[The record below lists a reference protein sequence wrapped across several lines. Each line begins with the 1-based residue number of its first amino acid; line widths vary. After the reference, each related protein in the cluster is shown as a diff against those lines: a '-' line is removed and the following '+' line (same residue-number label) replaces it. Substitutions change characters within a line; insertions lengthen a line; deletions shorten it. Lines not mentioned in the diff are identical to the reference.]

1 MPAATAFKAVIPAR
15 YASSRLPGK
24 PLADIAGLPMVV
36 HVARRAQESGAG
48 EVVVAT
54 DDARVQAAVV
64 AHGIAV
70 EMTDPVHP
78 SGTDRIAEVALRRG
92 WPDDTVVVNVQGDEP
107 LIDPALIAG
116 VAALL
121 RQKHA
126 SGVEDADTAA
136 DIATAAH
143 PLHDV
148 TQFLDPNVVK
158 VVCDERGHALTFS
171 RAPIPWPRDDFAR
184 DRGRLPEGLPAL
196 RHIGIYAYT
205 VRYLRQHGALAM
217 TALERFECLEQLRAL
232 GWGFRISVHVVEQA
246 PVAGVDTEADLQR
259 VRALLAGSSAR

>member
-1 MPAATAFKAVIPAR
+1 MSAAAAFKAVIPAR

-36 HVARRAQESGAG
+36 HVARRALASGAD

-54 DDARVQAAVV
+54 DDARVQDAVA

-70 EMTDPVHP
+70 EMTDPAHP

-107 LIDPALIAG
+107 LIDPALIAK

-121 RQKHA
+121 HQQHA
-126 SGVEDADTAA
+126 SGAGVAA

-171 RAPIPWPRDDFAR
+171 RAPIPWPRDAFAL
-184 DRGRLPEGLPAL
+184 DRSRLPEGLPAL

-205 VRYLRQHGALAM
+205 VRYLRQHGGLAM

-232 GWGFRISVHVVEQA
+232 GWGFRIATLVVGGA

-259 VRALLAGSSAR
+259 VRALLSASAAP

>member
-1 MPAATAFKAVIPAR
+1 MPATTAFKAVIPAR

-36 HVARRAQESGAG
+36 HVARRARESGAE

-54 DDARVQAAVV
+54 DDARVQAAVA

-70 EMTDPVHP
+70 EMTDPAHP

-92 WPDDTVVVNVQGDEP
+92 WPDDAVVVNVQGDEP
-107 LIDPALIAG
+107 LIDPALISG
-116 VAALL
+116 VASRL
-121 RQKHA
+121 RA
-126 SGVEDADTAA
+126 GDA

-148 TQFLDPNVVK
+148 AQFMDPNVVK
-158 VVCDERGHALTFS
+158 VVCDEHGHALTFS
-171 RAPIPWPRDDFAR
+171 RAPIPWPRDEFAR
-184 DRGRLPEGLPAL
+184 DRSRLPEGLPAL
-196 RHIGIYAYT
+196 RHIGIYGYT
-205 VRYLRQHGALAM
+205 VRYLRQHGGLAM

-232 GWGFRISVHVVEQA
+232 GWGFRICVHLVEQA
-246 PVAGVDTEADLQR
+246 PVAGVDTEADLAR
-259 VRALLAGSSAR
+259 VRALLAASLTG

>member
-1 MPAATAFKAVIPAR
+1 MPATTAFKAVIPAR
-15 YASSRLPGK
+15 YASRRLPGK

-36 HVARRAQESGAG
+36 HVARRARESGAE

-54 DDARVQAAVV
+54 DDARVQAAVA

-70 EMTDPVHP
+70 EMTDPAHP

-92 WPDDTVVVNVQGDEP
+92 WPDDSVVVNVQGDEP
-107 LIDPALIAG
+107 FIEPSLIAG
-116 VAALL
+116 VASRL
-121 RQKHA
+121 RV
-126 SGVEDADTAA
+126 GDA

-148 TQFLDPNVVK
+148 AQFLDPNVVK

-184 DRGRLPEGLPAL
+184 DRSGLPDGLPAL

-205 VRYLRQHGALAM
+205 MRYLGQHAGLAM
-217 TALERFECLEQLRAL
+217 TALERYECLEQLRAL
-232 GWGFRISVHVVEQA
+232 GWGFRICVRLVEQV
-246 PVAGVDTEADLQR
+246 PMAGVDTESDLAR
-259 VRALLAGSSAR
+259 VRALLAASPAG

>member
-1 MPAATAFKAVIPAR
+1 MSAATAFKAVIPAR

-24 PLADIAGLPMVV
+24 PLADIAGSPMVV

-54 DDARVQAAVV
+54 DDARVQSAVAAY
-64 AHGIAV
+64 GIVV
-70 EMTDPVHP
+70 EMTDPAHP

-107 LIDPALIAG
+107 LIAPGLISG

-121 RQKHA
+121 QT
-126 SGVEDADTAA
+126 GDA

-143 PLHDV
+143 PLHDIA
-148 TQFLDPNVVK
+148 QFMDPNVVK

-184 DRGRLPEGLPAL
+184 DRTCLPAGLPAL

-205 VRYLRQHGALAM
+205 VRYLRQHGGLAM

-232 GWGFRISVHVVEQA
+232 GWGFRISVHTIEQA
-246 PVAGVDTEADLQR
+246 PVPGVDTEADLQR
-259 VRALLAGSSAR
+259 VRALLAGRRDTT

>member
-1 MPAATAFKAVIPAR
+1 MPATTAFKAVIPAR

-24 PLADIAGLPMVV
+24 PLADIGGLPMVV
-36 HVARRAQESGAG
+36 HVARRALESGAS

-54 DDARVQAAVV
+54 DDARIQQAVL

-70 EMTDPVHP
+70 EMTDPEHP
-78 SGTDRIAEVALRRG
+78 SGTDRIAQVALRRA

-107 LIDPALIAG
+107 LIDPALIAA
-116 VAALL
+116 VAARL
-121 RQKHA
+121 
-126 SGVEDADTAA
+126 STGDA

-143 PLHDV
+143 PLHEV
-148 TQFLDPNVVK
+148 AQFMDPNVVK
-158 VVCDERGHALTFS
+158 VVCDEHGHALAFS

-184 DRGRLPEGLPAL
+184 DRSRLPDGLPAL

-205 VRYLRQHGALAM
+205 VRYLRQHGGLAM

-232 GWGFRISVHVVEQA
+232 GWGFRISVHIVGRA
-246 PVAGVDTEADLQR
+246 PVAGVDTEADLAR
-259 VRALLAGSSAR
+259 VRALLATPDST

>member
-1 MPAATAFKAVIPAR
+1 MAVATAFKAVIPAR
-15 YASSRLPGK
+15 YASTRLPGK

-54 DDARVQAAVV
+54 DDARVSQAVA
-64 AHGIAV
+64 AHGLAV
-70 EMTDPVHP
+70 EMTDPAHP

-107 LIDPALIAG
+107 LIDPALISG
-116 VAALL
+116 VAGLL
-121 RQKHA
+121 RR
-126 SGVEDADTAA
+126 GDADV
-136 DIATAAH
+136 ATAAH

-148 TQFLDPNVVK
+148 AQFMDPNVVK
-158 VVCDERGHALTFS
+158 VVCDERSHALAFS
-171 RAPIPWPRDDFAR
+171 RAPIPWPRDDFIR
-184 DRGRLPEGLPAL
+184 DRSVLPEGLPAL

-205 VRYLRQHGALAM
+205 VRYLRQHGSLAV

-232 GWGFRISVHVVEQA
+232 GWGFRISVHIVGQA
-246 PVAGVDTEADLQR
+246 PVPGVDTEADLQR
-259 VRALLAGSSAR
+259 IRALLTGQGQPARTHP

>member
-1 MPAATAFKAVIPAR
+1 VAGATAFKAVIPAR

-36 HVARRAQESGAG
+36 HVARRAQQSGAS

-54 DDARVQAAVV
+54 DDARVQAAVA
-64 AHGIAV
+64 AHGILV
-70 EMTDPVHP
+70 EMTDPAHP
-78 SGTDRIAEVALRRG
+78 SGTDRIAEVALRHG

-107 LIDPALIAG
+107 LIDPALIAD

-121 RQKHA
+121 RD
-126 SGVEDADTAA
+126 SDA

-143 PLHDV
+143 PLREV
-148 TQFLDPNVVK
+148 AQFMDPNVVK
-158 VVCDERGHALTFS
+158 VVCDERGRALTFS

-184 DRGRLPEGLPAL
+184 DRSTLPAGLPAL
-196 RHIGIYAYT
+196 RHVGLYAYT
-205 VRYLRQHGALAM
+205 ARYLRQHGSLAM

-232 GWGFRISVHVVEQA
+232 GWGFRISVHIAGQA
-246 PVAGVDTEADLQR
+246 PAAGVDTEADLQR
-259 VRALLAGSSAR
+259 VRALLTGQGQPAPTRS

>member
-36 HVARRAQESGAG
+36 HVARRAHQSGAD

-54 DDARVQAAVV
+54 DDERVRVAVAAQ
-64 AHGIAV
+64 GIAV
-70 EMTDPVHP
+70 EMTDPAHA

-92 WPDDTVVVNVQGDEP
+92 WPDHTVVVNVQGDEP
-107 LIDPALIAG
+107 LIEPRLVSE

-121 RQKHA
+121 RA
-126 SGVEDADTAA
+126 GDA

-148 TQFLDPNVVK
+148 AQFFDPNVVK
-158 VVCDERGHALTFS
+158 VVCDERGHALAFS
-171 RAPIPWPRDDFAR
+171 RAPIPWPRDAFAH
-184 DRGRLPEGLPAL
+184 DRTRLPDGLPAL

-205 VRYLRQHGALAM
+205 VRYLRQHGKLAM
-217 TALERFECLEQLRAL
+217 TTLERFECLEQLRAL
-232 GWGFRISVHVVEQA
+232 GSGFRIAVQTVAEA
-246 PVAGVDTEADLQR
+246 PAAGVDTEADLQR
-259 VRALLAGSSAR
+259 VRALLA

>member
-1 MPAATAFKAVIPAR
+1 MSAPTAFKAVIPAR

-36 HVARRAQESGAG
+36 HVAHRALESGAG

-54 DDARVQAAVV
+54 DDVRVRDAVA
-64 AHGIAV
+64 AHGVAV
-70 EMTDPVHP
+70 EMTDPAHP
-78 SGTDRIAEVALRRG
+78 CGTDRIAEVALRRA
-92 WPDDTVVVNVQGDEP
+92 WPQDTVVVNVQGDEP
-107 LIDPALIAG
+107 LIDPQLIAS
-116 VAALL
+116 VAGLL
-121 RQKHA
+121 HD
-126 SGVEDADTAA
+126 GEA

-148 TQFLDPNVVK
+148 AQFMDPNVVK

-184 DRGRLPEGLPAL
+184 DRSALPDGLPAL

-205 VRYLRQHGALAM
+205 VRYLRQHGGLAV

-232 GWGFRISVHVVEQA
+232 GWGFRISVHITRQTPA
-246 PVAGVDTEADLQR
+246 AGVDTPADLER
-259 VRALLAGSSAR
+259 VRSLLARPAT

>member
-1 MPAATAFKAVIPAR
+1 
-15 YASSRLPGK
+15 
-24 PLADIAGLPMVV
+24 MVV
-36 HVARRAQESGAG
+36 HVARRAIESGAS

-54 DDARVQAAVV
+54 DDARVQAAVA

-70 EMTDPVHP
+70 EMTDPAHP

-121 RQKHA
+121 RD
-126 SGVEDADTAA
+126 GDADTAADAAA

-148 TQFLDPNVVK
+148 AQFMDPNVVK

-184 DRGRLPEGLPAL
+184 DRSRLPAGLPAL

-205 VRYLRQHGALAM
+205 VRYLRQHGGLAM

-232 GWGFRISVHVVEQA
+232 GWGFRISVHTIEQA
-246 PVAGVDTEADLQR
+246 PVPGVDTEADLQR
-259 VRALLAGSSAR
+259 VRALLAGRRDTT

>member
-1 MPAATAFKAVIPAR
+1 MPATTAFKAVIPAR

-36 HVARRAQESGAG
+36 HVARRAQESGAE

-54 DDARVQAAVV
+54 DDVRVQAAVA

-70 EMTDPVHP
+70 EMTDPAHP
-78 SGTDRIAEVALRRG
+78 SGIDRIAEVALRRG
-92 WPDDTVVVNVQGDEP
+92 WPDDSVVVNVQGDEP
-107 LIDPALIAG
+107 FIEPSLIAS
-116 VAALL
+116 VAL
-121 RQKHA
+121 RLRV
-126 SGVEDADTAA
+126 GDA

-148 TQFLDPNVVK
+148 AQFLDPNVVK
-158 VVCDERGHALTFS
+158 VVCDERSHALTFS

-184 DRGRLPEGLPAL
+184 DRSCLPDGLPAL

-205 VRYLRQHGALAM
+205 MRYLGQHAGLAM
-217 TALERFECLEQLRAL
+217 TALERCERLEQLRAL
-232 GWGFRISVHVVEQA
+232 GWGFRICVLLAEQV
-246 PVAGVDTEADLQR
+246 PVAGVDTESDLAR
-259 VRALLAGSSAR
+259 VRALVTASLTG